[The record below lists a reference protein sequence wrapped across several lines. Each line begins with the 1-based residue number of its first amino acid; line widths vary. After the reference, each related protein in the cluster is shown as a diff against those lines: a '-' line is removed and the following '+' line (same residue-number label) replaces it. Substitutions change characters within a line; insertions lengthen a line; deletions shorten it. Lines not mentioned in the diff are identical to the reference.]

1 MSSRRFWFDSELLW
15 ENPKDVRPYHVQTP
29 WYWFPDSDVA
39 GAMIKV
45 KSVSAAVR
53 QPALA
58 LPAAESLP
66 THLRLA
72 SPRLKRSGTIKQC
85 QAHTQFVC

>member
-1 MSSRRFWFDSELLW
+1 MFLYRFWFDSELLW

-39 GAMIKV
+39 DAMIKV

-53 QPALA
+53 QPLQV
-58 LPAAESLP
+58 LPAIISLAP
-66 THLRLA
+66 HLQA
-72 SPRLKRSGTIKQC
+72 ACLKPEVPGAAPSHC
-85 QAHTQFVC
+85 

>member
-66 THLRLA
+66 T
-72 SPRLKRSGTIKQC
+72 T
-85 QAHTQFVC
+85 